1 MGQRSEPDGFNQV
14 FVLGLDRNGAPRGA
28 RFAVLKDSI
37 VSAAM
42 DMNCRVLINQ
52 PGAVSALGMRLPVGT
67 VCGNGKLVNLIIPSI
82 SRELYQAIMDSLR
95 TAAQQERAAALAPR
109 TVH

>member
-1 MGQRSEPDGFNQV
+1 MRQRSEPSGFDQV
-14 FVLGLDRNGAPRGA
+14 FVLGLDRNGRPRGA
-28 RFAVLKDSI
+28 RFAILKDSI

-52 PGAVSALGMRLPVGT
+52 PGAVSALGMRLLVGT
-67 VCGNGKLVNLIIPSI
+67 VWGNGKLVNLIIPSI
-82 SRELYQAIMDSLR
+82 SRALYQAIMDEAR
-95 TAAQQERAAALAPR
+95 TAAQQERAAATTPR